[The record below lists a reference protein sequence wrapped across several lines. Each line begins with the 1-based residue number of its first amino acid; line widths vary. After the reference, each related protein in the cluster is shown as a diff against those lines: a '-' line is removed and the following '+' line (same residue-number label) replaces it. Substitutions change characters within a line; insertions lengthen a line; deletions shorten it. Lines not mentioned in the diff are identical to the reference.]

1 MFCYLNNFLL
11 NYIYF
16 LLFHIFQ
23 VFLIIIHDQQHRKL
37 FSDQDI
43 LTIVSVMFIAAV
55 IYTHT
60 HTHTHIYT
68 NSVGPTPIHIY
79 TYTHIHTHIHIR
91 THH

>member
-37 FSDQDI
+37 FSDQEKLLQFCYVNYFFVEYNAECLKAI
-43 LTIVSVMFIAAV
+43 SL
-55 IYTHT
+55 Y
-60 HTHTHIYT
+60 
-68 NSVGPTPIHIY
+68 
-79 TYTHIHTHIHIR
+79 
-91 THH
+91 